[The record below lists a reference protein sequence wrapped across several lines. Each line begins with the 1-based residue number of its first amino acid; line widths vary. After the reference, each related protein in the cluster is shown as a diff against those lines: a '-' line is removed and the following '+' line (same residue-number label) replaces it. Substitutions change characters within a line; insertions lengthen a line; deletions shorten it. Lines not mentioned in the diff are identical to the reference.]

1 MPLRR
6 HPAEPERVYSA
17 FGYGPSLDMFRIDKR
32 TYRVVNSA
40 NDQAEPGPETAF
52 LGEAQKRWLKQ
63 SLLASNAT
71 WKVIASDMPVG
82 LVVGGDEGQF
92 ENGANGDG
100 PVRGREHDLAE
111 ILRFIRDNSIK
122 NVVWLTADV
131 HYTAAHYYDPN
142 KAQFQEFAPF
152 WEFVTG
158 PIHAGSFGPNML
170 DNTFGPDVKFVKAP
184 AEGQSNLPP
193 SDGLQFFGQ
202 IDIDGDSEVMTVSL
216 KDLTGAT
223 IFGQELTPEI

>member
-1 MPLRR
+1 L
-6 HPAEPERVYSA
+6 
-17 FGYGPSLDMFRIDKR
+17 KR
-32 TYRVVNSA
+32 
-40 NDQAEPGPETAF
+40 
-52 LGEAQKRWLKQ
+52 

-82 LVVGGDEGQF
+82 LVVGDGENQF

-100 PVRGREHDLAE
+100 PARGREHDLAE
-111 ILRFIRDNSIK
+111 ILRFIRDNGIK

-131 HYTAAHYYDPN
+131 HYTAVHYYDPN
-142 KAQFQEFAPF
+142 KAQFQDFSPF

-158 PIHAGSFGPNML
+158 PIHAGSFGPNKL
-170 DNTFGPDVKFVKAP
+170 DNTFGPEVKFVKAP
-184 AEGQSNLPP
+184 PEGQANLPP

-202 IDIDGDSEVMTVSL
+202 VDIDGKSEVMTVSL

-223 IFGQELTPEI
+223 VYSQELTPEI

>member
-1 MPLRR
+1 MC
-6 HPAEPERVYSA
+6 SA

-32 TYRVVNSA
+32 TNRGPNTA
-40 NDQAEPGPETAF
+40 NDQAVPGPETRF
-52 LGEAQKRWLKQ
+52 LGEEQKRWLKQ

-82 LVVGGDEGQF
+82 LVVADGENQF

-100 PVRGREHDLAE
+100 PVRGRKHDLAE

-131 HYTAAHYYDPN
+131 HYCAAHYYDPN
-142 KAQFQEFAPF
+142 KAQFQDFLPF

-158 PIHAGSFGPNML
+158 PIHAGSFGPNKL
-170 DNTFGPDVKFVKAP
+170 DNTLVPR
-184 AEGQSNLPP
+184 S
-193 SDGLQFFGQ
+193 S
-202 IDIDGDSEVMTVSL
+202 S
-216 KDLTGAT
+216 
-223 IFGQELTPEI
+223 